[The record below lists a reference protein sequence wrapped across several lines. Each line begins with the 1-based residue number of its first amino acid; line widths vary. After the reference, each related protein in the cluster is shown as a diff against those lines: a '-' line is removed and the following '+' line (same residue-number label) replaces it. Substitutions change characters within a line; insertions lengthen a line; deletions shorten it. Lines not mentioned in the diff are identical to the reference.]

1 MAYHL
6 LAGCRTPHPLYARRC
21 IQGVQ
26 NLSSSPEKQDKA
38 RFHITALGI
47 HLTVTA
53 RDLVFLFL
61 LGGLAEGLKD
71 DVEEE
76 PRWKHRRPFCIHL
89 LR

>member
-1 MAYHL
+1 VAYHL
-6 LAGCRTPHPLYARRC
+6 LAGCRMPHPLYARRC

-38 RFHITALGI
+38 KFHITAPGI

-61 LGGLAEGLKD
+61 LDGLAEGLKD
-71 DVEEE
+71 GLEEE
-76 PRWKHRRPFCIHL
+76 LRWKHRRPFCIHL